1 MRDRIRAAIDHALTR
16 WDHLLTML
24 ELGEQD
30 VDPND

>member
-1 MRDRIRAAIDHALTR
+1 MNRIRAAIDQALTR